1 MSRLSGTVRAAFAFA
16 LTGVA
21 GFSLWAF
28 AGRRLGETLLY
39 LAITAVF
46 LVLPAL
52 LTKGLLPGPRPRLR
66 FSKVFFPAFIAY
78 AAVWCLAWFSL
89 KSKTGEWLGSA
100 GGCAAFALVSAL
112 FLGGWA
118 RLPGAFLMLFLAH
131 SAGYFAGDQ
140 VFAAL
145 KHSQTSMLLW
155 GLLYGAG
162 LGAGVG
168 WVFRSLDRAKA
179 A

>member
-1 MSRLSGTVRAAFAFA
+1 MSPLSGAIRSALVFS

-46 LVLPAL
+46 LVLPPL
-52 LTKGLLPGPRPRLR
+52 LLGGLLSGQRPRLR
-66 FSKVFFPAFIAY
+66 FALVFIPAFIAY

-89 KSKTGEWLGSA
+89 KSKAGEWLGSV
-100 GGCAAFALVSAL
+100 GGCAAFAGVSAL
-112 FLGGWA
+112 FLGGGS
-118 RLPGAFLMLFLAH
+118 RLPGAFLVLFLAH

-140 VFAAL
+140 VFTAL

-162 LGAGVG
+162 FGAGVG
-168 WVFRSLDRAKA
+168 WVFRRLDRPQPV
-179 A
+179 